1 MARAFIGVGSNVDR
15 DNQIRSGIRRL
26 RDMFGKILVSPV
38 YESKAI
44 GFEGENFY
52 NLVVG
57 IDTEISAAELTG
69 TLRAIEYDHGRVRNI
84 TRYSPRTLDLDL
96 LLYNDHVRHDG
107 DVDVPRED
115 IIKYA
120 FVLCPLA
127 EIAGEL
133 LHPETGESF
142 ADLWKAFDKNSQGLC
157 RINFEF

>member
-15 DNQIRSGIRRL
+15 DNQIRSGIQRL
-26 RDMFGKILVSPV
+26 RAMFGEILVSSI

-57 IDTEISAAELTG
+57 INTEFSAVELTG
-69 TLRAIEYDHGRVRNI
+69 TLREIEYEHGRIRNI

-96 LLYNDHVRHDG
+96 LLYDDLICHEN

-115 IIKYA
+115 ILKYA

-133 LHPETGESF
+133 RHPETGETF
-142 ADLWKAFDKNSQGLC
+142 AELWKNFDKGGQELC
-157 RINFEF
+157 RINFEL